1 MRDFSTDAYP
11 DRRSTVSTL
20 FRSSSTFILSP
31 VPLDYLIH
39 IHFSPISVFS
49 LYTPRICVRNAG
61 KRDLPVCIQFFRRW
75 RLNPFSDSDFSPSQK
90 KSQVPACDKK
100 DSAGCIRQGISCR
113 LSCRENQAV
122 CAFAV
127 RRWSRVSPPG
137 CCTTIVC
144 R

>member
-20 FRSSSTFILSP
+20 SRSSSMFILSP

-39 IHFSPISVFS
+39 IHFSPNICFQPLYAADMCPECREAGSAGMYTVLQAMAAES
-49 LYTPRICVRNAG
+49 L
-61 KRDLPVCIQFFRRW
+61 FRQRF
-75 RLNPFSDSDFSPSQK
+75 LTLAK

-137 CCTTIVC
+137 YCTTIVC

>member
-20 FRSSSTFILSP
+20 SRSSSTFILSP

-39 IHFSPISVFS
+39 IHFSRISVFS

-90 KSQVPACDKK
+90 KAKSWLVTKRTAQVASGKEYR
-100 DSAGCIRQGISCR
+100 AGCPAGKIKQCVLFQSADGRGFHLPFVVQ
-113 LSCRENQAV
+113 L
-122 CAFAV
+122 
-127 RRWSRVSPPG
+127 
-137 CCTTIVC
+137 
-144 R
+144 